1 MRCRLTSAARCAIKM
16 RSKEPDKKKAVK
28 LLQHDLQ
35 NGPYHCFGHHCLSA
49 AKTSPSS
56 QPHGDLDSDS
66 EDNDDGIHLDD
77 IECKK
82 KE

>member
-1 MRCRLTSAARCAIKM
+1 M
-16 RSKEPDKKKAVK
+16 
-28 LLQHDLQ
+28 
-35 NGPYHCFGHHCLSA
+35 
-49 AKTSPSS
+49 TSPSS